1 MDNTFL
7 NCCTLT
13 VLVLLVAEDLVA
25 RDVDRFLTD
34 HIIIPLGA
42 CLNPSGQ
49 NRQRSVSEGSSS
61 FIPCIAGASDSRNG
75 LLVDRTSDVESI
87 YSYEVASPIFQG

>member
-1 MDNTFL
+1 M
-7 NCCTLT
+7 
-13 VLVLLVAEDLVA
+13 LVAEDLIA

-34 HIIIPLGA
+34 CIIIPLGF
-42 CLNPSGQ
+42 CSSYSGQ

-61 FIPCIAGASDSRNG
+61 SIRCTTAALDLRNG
-75 LLVDRTSDVESI
+75 LLVDSTSDVETI